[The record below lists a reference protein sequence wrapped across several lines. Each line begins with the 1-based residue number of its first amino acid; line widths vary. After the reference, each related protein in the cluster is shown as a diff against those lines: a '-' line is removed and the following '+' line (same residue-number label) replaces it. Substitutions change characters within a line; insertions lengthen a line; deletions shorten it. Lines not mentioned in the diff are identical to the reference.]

1 MKNKLASLA
10 LSVFMATALWLY
22 VITTVSPGSKQTY
35 YNIPVVLAN
44 ESVLTERGLM
54 ITYQSATTVALEL
67 SGNRTDLSKVDQS
80 NITLKAD
87 LSAIYE
93 PGNQIPISYTTT
105 FPGNVASN
113 AFVIESKTPGR
124 IYLNVERRISKPI
137 PVELKW
143 IGSVPDGFIADRD
156 NMLLE
161 YPTIQIT
168 GPQSVTDQI
177 EKAVIEVDLTDQ
189 RESISWDCTYTLCDA
204 EGEPV
209 DAGLITTN
217 VEQIHLEVKIQR
229 VKDVLLTY
237 QLVEGGGA
245 RAENAQITLSMDKI
259 RVSGSEAALELMG
272 DQVVVG
278 VINLA
283 EIDQDTVKTFTIPL
297 EEGITNLTGVA
308 EVTADIRLTGLSTKD
323 FLIRQINVVNVPEGL
338 EVELITQELT
348 VKVRGPSAQ
357 IANLTADDVMVV
369 VDFTGAEVGT
379 ATFPV
384 RAVFTDGFRDVG
396 IFKSESV
403 SASVMPLGTM
413 TSETTEEPVAP
424 AAETEPEAV
433 G

>member
-1 MKNKLASLA
+1 MKNKLAAAA
-10 LSVFMATALWLY
+10 LSIFIAMALWLY
-22 VITTVSPGSKQTY
+22 VITTVSPGSKETY

-54 ITYQSATTVALEL
+54 ITSQSATTATLVL

-93 PGNQIPISYTTT
+93 PGNQIPISYTTS

-124 IYLNVERRISKPI
+124 IYLNVERRVSKAI
-137 PVELKW
+137 PVEVKW
-143 IGSVPDGFIADRD
+143 IGSVPDGFIADRE
-156 NMLLE
+156 NKLLE
-161 YPTIQIT
+161 HPTVQIT

-177 EKAVIEVDLTDQ
+177 EKAVVEVDLTDQ
-189 RESISWDCTYTLCDA
+189 RESISRDCTYTLCNV

-237 QLVEGGGA
+237 HLVEGGGA
-245 RAENAQITLSMDKI
+245 KAENAEIILSMDKI

-272 DQVVVG
+272 DQLVVG
-278 VINLA
+278 TINLA
-283 EIDQDTVKTFTIPL
+283 EIDQNTTKTFTIPL
-297 EEGITNLTGVA
+297 EEGITNLTGVT
-308 EVTADIRLTGLSTKD
+308 EVTAEIRLTGLRTKD
-323 FLIRQINVVNVPEGL
+323 FLVRQINVVNVPEGL

-348 VKVRGPSAQ
+348 IKVRGPSAQ
-357 IANLTADDVMVV
+357 ITSLKSDDVMVV

-403 SASVMPLGTM
+403 SASVLPQGTM
-413 TSETTEEPVAP
+413 TSPSEEDMTAPMAEEEP
-424 AAETEPEAV
+424 ETV

>member
-1 MKNKLASLA
+1 MKNKLVSVG
-10 LSVFMATALWLY
+10 LSVLIAMALWLY
-22 VITTVSPGSKQTY
+22 VITTVSPGSKETY

-44 ESVLTERGLM
+44 ESVLNERGLM
-54 ITYQSATTVALEL
+54 ITSQSSTTATLVL
-67 SGNRTDLSKVDQS
+67 SGNRSDLVKVNQS
-80 NITLKAD
+80 NIILKAD
-87 LSAIYE
+87 LSSIYE
-93 PGNQIPISYTTT
+93 PGNQIPINYTIS

-113 AFVIESKTPGR
+113 AFVTESKTPGR
-124 IYLNVERRISKPI
+124 IYLNVERRVSKAI

-143 IGSVPDGFIADRD
+143 IGSVPEGFIADRD

-168 GPQSVTDQI
+168 GPQSVADQI
-177 EKAVIEVDLTDQ
+177 EKAVIEVDLTEQ
-189 RESISWDCTYTLCDA
+189 RESISRDCTYTLCDA
-204 EGEPV
+204 AGEPV

-217 VEQIHLEVKIQR
+217 AEQIHLEVKIQR
-229 VKDVLLTY
+229 VKDVQLVY

-245 RAENAQITLSMDKI
+245 KAENAQITLSMDKI

-272 DQVVVG
+272 DQLVVG
-278 VINLA
+278 TIDLT
-283 EIDQDTVKTFTIPL
+283 EISEDTVKTFTIPL
-297 EEGITNLTGVA
+297 DEGITNLTGVA
-308 EVTADIRLTGLSTKD
+308 EVTADIRLTGLGTKD

-348 VKVRGPSAQ
+348 VKLRGPSAQ
-357 IANLTADDVMVV
+357 IAALTDEDVMIV

-396 IFKSESV
+396 IFKSDSV
-403 SASVMPLGTM
+403 SASVVPQPAPQAQ
-413 TSETTEEPVAP
+413 EEEAPP
-424 AAETEPEAV
+424 AA